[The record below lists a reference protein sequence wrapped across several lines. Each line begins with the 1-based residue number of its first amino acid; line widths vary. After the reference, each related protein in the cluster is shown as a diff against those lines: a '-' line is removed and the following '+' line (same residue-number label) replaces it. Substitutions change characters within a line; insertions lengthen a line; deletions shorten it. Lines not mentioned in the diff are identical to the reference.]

1 MEQQKCECI
10 SDYVVSSYT
19 PTLKA
24 LITPP
29 SSRLSA
35 SNPFKMMAVIQSA
48 TKGYP
53 PLPAT
58 VDELHKIEMRV
69 PSDCLVKLG
78 LSAFPASVDNVYS
91 HLQSASIV
99 HFACHGEQNVE
110 NPHESA
116 LILDGGRR
124 LTISQI
130 MKQSMSNA
138 SLAFLSACQTAMGDE
153 KLPDEAIHLAA
164 ALLFAGFHGAVAT
177 MW

>member
-1 MEQQKCECI
+1 MESSGRTNFSLIKLEGMMLLVSPECSQCSPALQKSSSPCRLWWCPTGPFTFLPIHAAGIYNMEQQKCECI

-58 VDELHKIEMRV
+58 VDELHKIEM
-69 PSDCLVKLG
+69 
-78 LSAFPASVDNVYS
+78 
-91 HLQSASIV
+91 
-99 HFACHGEQNVE
+99 
-110 NPHESA
+110 
-116 LILDGGRR
+116 
-124 LTISQI
+124 
-130 MKQSMSNA
+130 
-138 SLAFLSACQTAMGDE
+138 
-153 KLPDEAIHLAA
+153 
-164 ALLFAGFHGAVAT
+164 
-177 MW
+177 